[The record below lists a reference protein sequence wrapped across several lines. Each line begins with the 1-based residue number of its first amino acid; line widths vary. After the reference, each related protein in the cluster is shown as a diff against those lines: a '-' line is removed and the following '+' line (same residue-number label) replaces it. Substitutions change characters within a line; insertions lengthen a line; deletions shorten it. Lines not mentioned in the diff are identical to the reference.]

1 MLSLNGLAK
10 DFDGKRALG
19 GVTLDVTQG
28 SFTGIIGRS
37 GAGKSTL
44 LRLINRLIE
53 PSAGTISHQG
63 TDITRL
69 KGRVLR
75 AWRADAAMIFQ
86 QFNLVPR
93 LDVLTNVLT
102 GTLGRRSALSSF
114 FKWFSADER
123 RRAVKLLER
132 FDLGESWAQAA
143 GTLSGGQQQRV
154 AIARA
159 MMQQPK
165 MILAD
170 EPIASLDVHNG
181 KVVMDMLAAICREDG
196 LTILCNLHDLD
207 AAMTYCDRLIGLVA
221 GSVVFDGPPAAFDA
235 VARRAVYGDET

>member
-1 MLSLNGLAK
+1 MLSISGLSK
-10 DFDGKRALG
+10 DYEGSRALS
-19 GVTLDVTQG
+19 GVSFDVAAG

-53 PSAGTISHQG
+53 PTAGRILHEG
-63 TDITRL
+63 HDITELRG
-69 KGRVLR
+69 KALR

-102 GTLGRRSALSSF
+102 GRLGRRPAYSSF

-123 RRAVKLLER
+123 RRAVGLLER
-132 FDLGESWAQAA
+132 FDLAGAWAQAA

-159 MMQQPK
+159 LMQSPK
-165 MILAD
+165 LLLAD

-181 KVVMDMLAAICREDG
+181 RVVMDALAAVRREDG
-196 LTILCNLHDLD
+196 LTVICNLHDLD
-207 AAMTYCDRLIGLVA
+207 AAKTYCDRLIGLA
-221 GSVVFDGPPAAFDA
+221 SGAIVFDGPPAAFDA
-235 VARRAVYGDET
+235 AARHAVYGDET